1 MATKKKVGMKVPT
14 SNELLKKYGSMIKMA
29 SETKESGLWLPS
41 TFFALNYTMGGG
53 IPFGKSIEVAGE
65 ASAGKAITMDE
76 LILTPEGYKM
86 MRDIT
91 LKDQVMDPVTG
102 DPISILGIYP
112 QGQKPIYRITFRDG
126 TYAECSEDHLW
137 EVRFRSH
144 SEWKYEVLSIKEIL
158 RRGYI
163 RRDGGYKYTIPSTNP
178 VNFSKKGLPIHPYI
192 MGYILGDGSF
202 NRSNYI
208 ILDVGIE
215 DAESLRKNIQQF
227 LKEGA
232 ELVDKGVYENPF
244 GKSHRFILKG
254 YGEEIKNLGLEGILS
269 SSKFIPEDYLWSDVE
284 DRKYL
289 LAGLLDSDGTIGNI
303 GHNRA
308 KYSSRFRFSS
318 TSEKLIYQLIHL
330 VRSLG
335 GFITEPKFRERER
348 QFRGYNPRISH
359 EIRTGGRLSFNPFL
373 LQRKHE
379 QYQIRVDSASQS
391 MGYGKAIVNIEYVGM
406 KECQCIKVDSDRGL
420 FMIHDFIVTHNTLIA
435 YNFAYACQQLGGKVI
450 WVDAEQSWMNSWA
463 EANGVDPSGVTVITD
478 TRIEYVSDAIADIAL
493 YLRSQL
499 THNEPILLVIDSIAA
514 MDCADNIDSKMADGK
529 AEMGGRAKALYKYFR
544 IRSELLGKL
553 GVCQIYI
560 NQLRTALNV
569 GFGKDN
575 SCLHYD
581 TMIPFV
587 DGTSMKIG
595 DIIKNHISKE
605 VWSYNEIT
613 RQFEPK
619 PITGWVVKEET
630 EDWYQFKTTGP
641 ETTNGFN
648 GFTCTGT
655 HHCLT
660 NNGWKKAQ
668 DITLKDKLIT
678 KQRRVVNGTLKDFLW
693 GTLIGDASLY
703 SSKGKDTTRLT
714 FSNSKQLEY
723 LNWKVQKISKAFPM
737 KAKNSHKYITTK
749 GYTELEEIRKQIKV
763 DKRGRGQR
771 NPLKLWVNEKISD
784 LTLALWY
791 MDDGHKYN
799 DTTVGIS
806 ISPNRVDLKKL
817 SEYLT
822 EQGLDNYYPGT
833 TNSIV
838 SGIKFTPSGSKEL
851 MRRIAR
857 YIIPSM
863 RYKILPGKWDKYQDF
878 ELSFEE
884 FYIPKEV
891 DILSISHEYD
901 SHNRRFKRPY
911 KRRKYDITIPDNHN
925 FLAGSVEQGVVVH
938 NTTTGGAALG
948 FYASIRLAFYAGK
961 TITVKVKGK
970 ERKAGKNVTIRVLK
984 NKVAPPRPTISKC
997 PVYFNPKFHEVG
1009 FDRYFGLEDVL
1020 VENDIL
1026 EKNSGG
1032 TYKYR
1037 GATLCRGEEKFI
1049 KLMEEDAELRRK
1061 LLRAAEI
1068 NTIGTTKKKIAKW
1081 GDTNLFPVDDNLDYE
1096 SQQEDDEDY
1105 EEEEG

>member
-14 SNELLKKYGSMIKMA
+14 TNELMKKYGNMIQMA
-29 SETKESGLWLPS
+29 SETTESGLWLPS
-41 TFFALNYTMGGG
+41 TFYALNYTMGGG
-53 IPFGKSIEVAGE
+53 IPWGKTIEVAGE
-65 ASAGKAITMDE
+65 
-76 LILTPEGYKM
+76 
-86 MRDIT
+86 
-91 LKDQVMDPVTG
+91 
-102 DPISILGIYP
+102 
-112 QGQKPIYRITFRDG
+112 
-126 TYAECSEDHLW
+126 
-137 EVRFRSH
+137 
-144 SEWKYEVLSIKEIL
+144 
-158 RRGYI
+158 
-163 RRDGGYKYTIPSTNP
+163 
-178 VNFSKKGLPIHPYI
+178 
-192 MGYILGDGSF
+192 
-202 NRSNYI
+202 
-208 ILDVGIE
+208 
-215 DAESLRKNIQQF
+215 ESS
-227 LKEGA
+227 
-232 ELVDKGVYENPF
+232 
-244 GKSHRFILKG
+244 GKS
-254 YGEEIKNLGLEGILS
+254 
-269 SSKFIPEDYLWSDVE
+269 
-284 DRKYL
+284 
-289 LAGLLDSDGTIGNI
+289 
-303 GHNRA
+303 
-308 KYSSRFRFSS
+308 
-318 TSEKLIYQLIHL
+318 
-330 VRSLG
+330 
-335 GFITEPKFRERER
+335 
-348 QFRGYNPRISH
+348 
-359 EIRTGGRLSFNPFL
+359 
-373 LQRKHE
+373 
-379 QYQIRVDSASQS
+379 
-391 MGYGKAIVNIEYVGM
+391 
-406 KECQCIKVDSDRGL
+406 
-420 FMIHDFIVTHNTLIA
+420 LIA
-435 YNFAYACQQLGGKVI
+435 YNFAYACQQLGGQVI

-463 EANGVDPSGVTVITD
+463 EANGVDPSKVTVIND
-478 TRIEYVSDAIADIAL
+478 TRIEYVSDAIADVAI
-493 YLRSQL
+493 YLRSKL

-514 MDCADNIDSKMADGK
+514 MDCSDNIDSKMVDGK

-544 IRSELLGKL
+544 IRSELLYKL

-575 SCLHYD
+575 TCLHYD
-581 TMIPFV
+581 TQIPFV

-605 VWSYNEIT
+605 VWSYNET
-613 RQFEPK
+613 TGKFEPK
-619 PITGWVVKEET
+619 PIVGWVVKEET
-630 EDWYQFKTTGP
+630 QDWYQFKTTGP

-660 NNGWKKAQ
+660 SNGWKKAQ

-678 KQRRVVNGTLKDFLW
+678 KQRRVINGTLKEFLW

-703 SSKGKDTTRLT
+703 FSQGKNTTRLT
-714 FSNSKQLEY
+714 FSNSKQPEY
-723 LNWKVQKISKAFPM
+723 LTWKVKKISKAFPM
-737 KAKNSHKYITTK
+737 KSKGSHKYITTR
-749 GYTELEEIRKQIKV
+749 GYTELEEIRKSIQV
-763 DKRGRGQR
+763 EDKSGRGQR
-771 NPLKLWVNEKISD
+771 DPLKLWGNQKLSD
-784 LTLALWY
+784 LSLAIWY

-799 DTTVGIS
+799 NTTVGIS
-806 ISPNRVDLKKL
+806 ISPNRVNLEGL

-833 TNSIV
+833 TNSIA

-851 MRRIAR
+851 IRRVAR

-863 RYKILPGKWDKYQDF
+863 RYKLLPGKWDKYQDF

-884 FYIPKEV
+884 SYIPKEV

-901 SHNRRFKRPY
+901 SHNRRFNRPY

-938 NTTTGGAALG
+938 NTTTGGAALK

-1032 TYKYR
+1032 TYKYK

-1049 KLMEEDAELRRK
+1049 KLMEEDPEIRRK

-1068 NTIGTTKKKIAKW
+1068 NTIGTTKKKLSKL
-1081 GDTNLFPVDDNLDYE
+1081 TQNMFPVDDDLDYE
-1096 SQQEDDEDY
+1096 SQQDDEEYDD
-1105 EEEEG
+1105 EER